1 MWTRIRSLTAFF
13 RNITIHE
20 WRHVSE
26 IKGMIETKN
35 SIITGALK
43 VDAHVVPKPETPHKP
58 LSYDKG
64 YDNVTSKSC

>member
-1 MWTRIRSLTAFF
+1 
-13 RNITIHE
+13 
-20 WRHVSE
+20 
-26 IKGMIETKN
+26 MIETKN